1 MPELPEVETTRRGLE
16 PHLKGRDIVSVVVRQ
31 RQLRWPVP
39 GGLPGKL
46 ERARILELGRRAKYL
61 LIHTSRG
68 TLIVHLGMSGSL
80 QIVPQS
86 RPLIPHD
93 HLDIG
98 IAGEHCLRFNDPRR
112 FGSVHFTRSGWKDFW
127 LLKGLGPEPLTDA
140 FSGSYLA
147 SRCRGRRAAIKTV
160 IMNAN
165 VVVGVGNIYASEA
178 LFRSG
183 IHPGRA
189 AGRIALPRLE
199 ALTQAIKAVLGEA
212 IEQGGTTLRDF
223 TSGEGRPGYFQ
234 QRLRVYGREDEPCLN
249 CGQPIRMRRT
259 GQRATYYCP
268 ACQR

>member
-16 PHLKGRDIVSVVVRQ
+16 PHLKDQEIAGIVVRQ

-39 GGLPGKL
+39 RGLPGKL
-46 ERARILELGRRAKYL
+46 ERARVLELGRRAKYL
-61 LIHTSRG
+61 LLHTNRG

-80 QIVPQS
+80 QIVPQT
-86 RPLIPHD
+86 RPLVPHD
-93 HLDIG
+93 HLDIRING
-98 IAGEHCLRFNDPRR
+98 GRLLRFNDPRR
-112 FGSVHFTRSGWKDFW
+112 FGSVHFTREAWEDFW
-127 LLKGLGPEPLTDA
+127 LLRDLGPEPLTDA
-140 FSGSYLA
+140 FDGEWLA
-147 SRCRGRRAAIKTV
+147 SQCRGRRAAIKTV

-183 IHPGRA
+183 IHPERA
-189 AGRIALPRLE
+189 AGRIARARLE
-199 ALTQAIKAVLGEA
+199 SLTHAIKAVLTEA

-223 TSGEGRPGYFQ
+223 ASGEGRPGYFQ
-234 QRLRVYGREDEPCLN
+234 QQLRVYGREDEPCVD